1 MDRGVEGRV
10 VGSLATT
17 YMGLALRSPIVVGS
31 CGLTNSVASIARLEE
46 NGAGAVVLKSLF
58 EEQILIETDAALAE
72 SRPHPEAAD
81 YLGYYVRENQLSD
94 YLALIR
100 QAKQSVSIPVIA
112 SISCITA
119 GNWTHFA
126 EEIEKAGAD
135 GLELNV
141 FILPSD
147 TAMTGD
153 ANERVCF
160 DVVRKVGGRVH
171 IPIALKLGCYYTNL
185 ANTLQCLSRTGIAAL
200 VLFNRWYVPDI
211 DIDEETV
218 IAGDPF
224 SSPDDLAVSLRWIA
238 VMAGDVDCDLA
249 ATTGVHDGP
258 GVIKQILAGATVVQ
272 MVSAIYKHSPAV
284 IRTSLDALEA
294 WMVKR
299 GYGSLADFRG
309 KLSQSH
315 IENPAFYERAQFL
328 KRFGQI

>member
-1 MDRGVEGRV
+1 MDRGVEGQV

-31 CGLTNSVASIARLEE
+31 SGLTNSVASIKRLEE
-46 NGAGAVVLKSLF
+46 SGAGAVVLKSLF

-72 SRPHPEAAD
+72 STPHPEAAD
-81 YLGYYVRENQLSD
+81 YLGYYVRENQLTD

-100 QAKQSVSIPVIA
+100 EAKASVGIPVIA

-119 GNWTHFA
+119 GNWTRFA

-153 ANERVCF
+153 ANEQVCF
-160 DVVRKVGGRVH
+160 DVVRDVRARVG

-185 ANTLQCLSRTGIAAL
+185 ANTLQRLSRTGVAAL
-200 VLFNRWYVPDI
+200 VLFNRWYAPDI
-211 DIDEETV
+211 DLDEETL
-218 IAGDPF
+218 IGGDPF

-249 ATTGVHDGP
+249 ASTGIHDGP

-284 IRTSLDALEA
+284 VRESLDDIEA
-294 WMVKR
+294 WMAKR
-299 GYGSLADFRG
+299 GYGSVADFRG

-315 IENPAFYERAQFL
+315 IENPAFYERVQFL